1 MRSGKESIVPLHT
14 STILFKMIEEWNTT
28 HTIKKGFI
36 TMLKI
41 TNIKWDITDG
51 AEDTTPEENLE
62 ILESLPKEVYIK
74 VPYTN
79 NDVLE
84 NDKLYNEL
92 CEEISDYL
100 SNEYGFCHSGFDVE
114 VVIAL
119 AQNLLRSGD
128 LAQ

>member
-1 MRSGKESIVPLHT
+1 
-14 STILFKMIEEWNTT
+14 
-28 HTIKKGFI
+28 
-36 TMLKI
+36 MLKI
-41 TNIKWDITDG
+41 TNIKWDIADG
-51 AEDTTPEENLE
+51 AEDTTPKENSE

-74 VPYTN
+74 ASYIN

-114 VVIAL
+114 VFKGLSFSLV
-119 AQNLLRSGD
+119 NN
-128 LAQ
+128 